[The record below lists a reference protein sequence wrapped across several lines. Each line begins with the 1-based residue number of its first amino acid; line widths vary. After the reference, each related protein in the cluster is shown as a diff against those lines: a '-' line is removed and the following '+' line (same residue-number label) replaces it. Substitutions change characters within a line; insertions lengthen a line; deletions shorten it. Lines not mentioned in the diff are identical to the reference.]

1 MYIPMLAA
9 ALIAA
14 TAVEQAS
21 GPPAASERIDVVA
34 VEIALDVRDWEG
46 NVPEVVAPDD
56 FRVLED
62 GKPVTVLSVE
72 RIVERNESDS
82 PAASTSIEAGVAP
95 WHTVLYF
102 DQTLSTPQ
110 TIQMTASGLAS
121 YADEL
126 TQLGYV
132 EVVVS
137 DGAPRRLLPAT
148 RDAERVREA
157 LDRLRRGHAGYDRVR
172 RHRAAF
178 LAAGHRRDLAA
189 RGALLQEQALIRGMN
204 RALLGFLGARAS
216 ARAGAVIFVSDG
228 WDLDPL
234 DFYAQYSREID
245 EDVHSNPSDE
255 IVSGSEEIDTWS
267 AIASSMRGDDTN
279 RRLMLEA
286 SASGWTIFPLG
297 GGVVWSSDRDASSG
311 GSLRPL
317 VSGRSSMELI
327 AHATDPLLEL
337 AESTGGQYARH
348 PRSLDEQIDAM
359 RGRFVLTY
367 QSSRTVDAR
376 LRRVEVQPLHP
387 RWKVQA
393 RQWVSDAPT
402 ESLSLTRIR
411 SLALA
416 EPPKGDLPVRLEV
429 RIGEDN
435 THELLTTIDLE
446 EILPILRQRE
456 QTRLRLTVRAVD
468 AEGREAIVHQEIAL
482 ENPGSEATLLHV
494 APLRLRDST
503 TSVSVVVEEYV
514 TGSWG
519 GAAVD
524 QIPVIV
530 PREELVL
537 LDTAPSERAC

>member
-1 MYIPMLAA
+1 MLPLLVTLVIPAA
-9 ALIAA
+9 ALSQ
-14 TAVEQAS
+14 T
-21 GPPAASERIDVVA
+21 SERIDVVA
-34 VEIALDVRDWEG
+34 VEIVLDVRDRQG
-46 NVPEVVAPDD
+46 NVPRVVAPDD
-56 FRVLED
+56 LTVLED

-72 RIVERNESDS
+72 RIVDATGPAS
-82 PAASTSIEAGVAP
+82 PATASTSTEANVAA

-102 DQTLSTPQ
+102 DQTLSTQQ
-110 TIQMTASGLAS
+110 TIRMTASGLSRHAE
-121 YADEL
+121 EL

-137 DGAPRRLLPAT
+137 DGAPRRLLPPT
-148 RDAERVREA
+148 RDAHRVREA
-157 LDRLRRGHAGYDRVR
+157 LDRVRRDYAGYDRLR

-178 LAAGHRRDLAA
+178 LAAGYRRDLAA
-189 RGALLQEQALIRGMN
+189 RGALLQEQAMIRETN
-204 RALLGFLGARAS
+204 LALSGFLGARTS
-216 ARAGAVIFVSDG
+216 ARAGAVILVSDG

-279 RRLMLEA
+279 RRLMLES

-311 GSLRPL
+311 GGFRPL
-317 VSGRSSMELI
+317 VNGRSSMELI

-348 PRSLDEQIDAM
+348 PRSLDEQIGAM
-359 RGRFVLTY
+359 RERFVLTY

-376 LRRVEVQPLHP
+376 LRRVEVRSVDP

-416 EPPKGDLPVRLEV
+416 EIQKGDLPVRLEV
-429 RIGEDN
+429 RVGENN
-435 THELLTTIDLE
+435 THELLTTIELE

-482 ENPGSEATLLHV
+482 EDPGSEATLLHV

-519 GAAVD
+519 GAAVET
-524 QIPVIV
+524 IPVIT
-530 PREELVL
+530 PREEFVMME
-537 LDTAPSERAC
+537 AQPGERVC